1 MLVCFLSLKRMK
13 GKSTIRSRR
22 LSDILRIREAA
33 EALLLLANSP
43 PLMATGKENSFV
55 VASPMVAGSDGNF
68 FRQEGVADEEA
79 GVLSVDALMT
89 RFPTIQ
95 HGGCELVY
103 SRRKNRH
110 VDYVPAVVDGHAT
123 N

>member
-1 MLVCFLSLKRMK
+1 MLVCSLSLKRMK
-13 GKSTIRSRR
+13 GKSTVHSRR
-22 LSDILRIREAA
+22 LSDILRIHEAA

-43 PLMATGKENSFV
+43 PLMATVKEDSFV
-55 VASPMVAGSDGNF
+55 VGSPIAGSDGKV

-79 GVLSVDALMT
+79 GVLSLDVLMT

-103 SRRKNRH
+103 SRRKNCR
-110 VDYVPAVVDGHAT
+110 VDYVPVVVDGHAT
-123 N
+123 D

>member
-1 MLVCFLSLKRMK
+1 MK
-13 GKSTIRSRR
+13 GKSTVCSRR
-22 LSDILRIREAA
+22 FSDILRIREAV

-43 PLMATGKENSFV
+43 PLMATGKEGSFV
-55 VASPMVAGSDGNF
+55 VGSPMVASSDGKV

-79 GVLSVDALMT
+79 GVLSVDVLMT
-89 RFPTIQ
+89 CFPTIQ

-103 SRRKNRH
+103 SRRKNRR
-110 VDYVPAVVDGHAT
+110 VDYVPVVVDGHVT